1 MITVTCTDRGPAAP
15 PSQAPP
21 VAPAAP
27 PTPAAPA
34 PASVPAPTGPVYP
47 IATAPTDSFPMAVPF
62 ECMTVPT
69 SLGANPDDLCAPA
82 DPAAPAPPV
91 PAVAAAPGVAGVPAV
106 PAPPQV
112 TAGLVAEALRRVPL
126 PAPVIEV
133 QPPNGRTLVN
143 FDTNFYTEAGDLD
156 RTITLLG
163 QQVDLQIS
171 AASYTWVF
179 GDGQSLQTTSPGAA
193 YPQLDV
199 THRYLG
205 AGGVQVRVDVT
216 YTAQFSVNGGPFAP
230 VPGSVTVAGG
240 SEPLQ
245 VVEARPTLVG

>member
-1 MITVTCTDRGPAAP
+1 
-15 PSQAPP
+15 
-21 VAPAAP
+21 
-27 PTPAAPA
+27 
-34 PASVPAPTGPVYP
+34 
-47 IATAPTDSFPMAVPF
+47 
-62 ECMTVPT
+62 MT
-69 SLGANPDDLCAPA
+69 S
-82 DPAAPAPPV
+82 
-91 PAVAAAPGVAGVPAV
+91 
-106 PAPPQV
+106 
-112 TAGLVAEALRRVPL
+112 GLVAEALRRVPL
-126 PAPVIEV
+126 PAAVIEV

-143 FDTNFYTEAGDLD
+143 FDTNFFTAAGDLD

-205 AGGVQVRVDVT
+205 AGEVEVRVDVT
-216 YTAQFSVNGGPFAP
+216 YTAQFSVEGGPFAP

-240 SEPLQ
+240 PEPLQ